1 MHSIML
7 TKIFTVLDNAAA
19 LRNSE
24 IKSNFKKEGYR
35 LDFRLGTFLFFL
47 TQG

>member
-1 MHSIML
+1 MRSVML

-24 IKSNFKKEGYR
+24 IKSNFKKEGIK
-35 LDFRLGTFLFFL
+35 GK
-47 TQG
+47 G

>member
-24 IKSNFKKEGYR
+24 IKSNFKKEGIKGKGQR
-35 LDFRLGTFLFFL
+35 RGES
-47 TQG
+47 